1 MNNALEYYEALAN
14 IDKRNRIYRT
24 DFNRPDYTGTLV
36 NRMERAALA
45 TAERE
50 LDLEQC
56 YECDERDARL
66 EVATYAA
73 ATQLGFDIIDSY
85 RDIVLERSERIGSL
99 PLLHERIARI
109 V

>member
-24 DFNRPDYTGTLV
+24 NFNRPDYTGTLV

-50 LDLEQC
+50 FDLEQS
-56 YECDERDARL
+56 YESDERDARF
-66 EVATYAA
+66 EQATAVAAVELDMAILASHRQIKMDRILRMGY
-73 ATQLGFDIIDSY
+73 LPMFN
-85 RDIVLERSERIGSL
+85 ERLTPRS
-99 PLLHERIARI
+99 
-109 V
+109 